1 MAEKGI
7 CGCIIKVAFL
17 FAIFI
22 LLPNAFS
29 AKSKFL
35 DVDNGDGTKS
45 LLKIEDNPSIS
56 SSTKPLK
63 GKIIQIVLGIQFVM
77 YFNVSSS
84 SMTTKIYFQM
94 FVIYQ

>member
-7 CGCIIKVAFL
+7 FGCIIKVAFL

-35 DVDNGDGTKS
+35 DVDNGDGTKT
-45 LLKIEDNPSIS
+45 LLKIEDNP
-56 SSTKPLK
+56 TKPQK
-63 GKIIQIVLGIQFVM
+63 GRITQNVLAIQFSI
-77 YFNVSSS
+77 YFNERSSA
-84 SMTTKIYFQM
+84 MTTKIYFQM